1 MANTLYPNFVLENKL
16 EDQLTT
22 KLDMNNYITADY
34 TLAENAGMV
43 KKIHTYYGEGSVQD
57 LAMGQGNT
65 VDVETGYSETSYT
78 VGTTQGRFPYYDE
91 EVMTDPVAIDK
102 GIQHLGELMTNDLT
116 TKAVAEFAK
125 ASLIKYGC
133 TWTFEDVVDAIALF
147 PDENE
152 EGAFLLINK
161 AEQATFRK
169 NLKNQLS
176 YVEGFVRTGYIGHIA
191 GVPVIMSAAVPAGEA
206 YLATKE
212 AVTCFVKKGAE
223 IEQDRDANTRKNT
236 VYARKVMVVAL
247 TNARKVVKLTSAAE
261 PVVEDPAEDETP
273 TEPDTPVED

>member
-16 EDQLTT
+16 EDQLST
-22 KLDMNNYITADY
+22 KLDVNNYVTADY
-34 TLAENAGMV
+34 SLAESAGMV
-43 KKIHTYYGEGSVQD
+43 KKIHTYYGQGEVQD
-57 LAMGQGNT
+57 LAMGQGNS
-65 VDVETGYSETSYT
+65 VDVETGYREVTYT

-91 EVMTDPVAIDK
+91 EVQTDPVAIDK
-102 GIQHLGELMTNDLT
+102 GIQHLAELMTNDLT
-116 TKAVAEFAK
+116 SKVIAELGKATLK
-125 ASLIKYGC
+125 KTSC
-133 TWTFEDVVDAIALF
+133 TWTFEDIVDAIALF

-161 AEQATFRK
+161 AEQAALRK

-176 YVEGFVRTGYIGHIA
+176 YVEGFVRTGYIGHVA
-191 GVPVIMSAAVPAGEA
+191 GVPVIMSAAVPEGEA

-223 IEQDRDANTRKNT
+223 IEQERDANTRKNI

-247 TNARKVVKLTSAAE
+247 TNARKVVKLTTAAE
-261 PVVEDPAEDETP
+261 
-273 TEPDTPVED
+273 